1 MKKLSVAVLLSAVL
15 LILTSCSLFQKEE
28 EEELVYLGLN
38 AVILDIDAEN
48 KIITV
53 NGVKEEEHI
62 WAGAHIDCKGLEEDW
77 KIFTAKSEQDFSIL
91 KFDDLKISDKL
102 KVSIREGELNK
113 SGTSEL
119 MKVEQIEVVR

>member
-1 MKKLSVAVLLSAVL
+1 MKKLSVAVLLSAAL
-15 LILTSCSLFQKEE
+15 LILTSCSLFQKE